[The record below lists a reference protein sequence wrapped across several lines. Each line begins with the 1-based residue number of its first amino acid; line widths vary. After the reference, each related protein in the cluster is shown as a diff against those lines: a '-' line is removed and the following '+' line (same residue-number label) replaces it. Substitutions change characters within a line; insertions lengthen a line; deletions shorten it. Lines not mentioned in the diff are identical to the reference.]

1 MTHFPDCIPV
11 VKHHMTE
18 SLSVRTVHFVLG
30 EACMDSPGIHM
41 LTEHCHVQLRT
52 CCQDLAMDGT
62 VVGFV
67 LRDHSPVTSGL
78 KTEPNMSVRA
88 AFLPPQ
94 YWQGNWFWKVQLSV
108 QGRQPLRGLDH
119 WEEELNPGLTLFSA
133 SPYCR
138 KRTHFIYPRHKHF
151 LSPHQKPGIVPG
163 HGATKS
169 R

>member
-41 LTEHCHVQLRT
+41 LAEHCRVQLCT

-94 YWQGNWFWKVQLSV
+94 HWQGNWF
-108 QGRQPLRGLDH
+108 
-119 WEEELNPGLTLFSA
+119 
-133 SPYCR
+133 
-138 KRTHFIYPRHKHF
+138 
-151 LSPHQKPGIVPG
+151 
-163 HGATKS
+163 
-169 R
+169 